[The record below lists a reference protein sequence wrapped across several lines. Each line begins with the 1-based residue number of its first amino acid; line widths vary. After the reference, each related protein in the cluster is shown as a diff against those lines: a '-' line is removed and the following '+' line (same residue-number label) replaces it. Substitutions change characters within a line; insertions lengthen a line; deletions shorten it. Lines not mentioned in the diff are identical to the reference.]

1 MASEF
6 PRLPG
11 YVPTQTIEN
20 LNFKRQSALQQQKNR
35 NATIEESPNYP
46 IPKTTLVPQSLVPNS
61 HSLDF
66 QTTTLST
73 HAPFVKA
80 EVSEQF
86 QPKYV
91 HLDRQVLRFY
101 GYFKESVPESNLEN
115 FRVRNLIIKLH
126 LEDNS
131 IEIIER
137 KQENSG
143 VPQGNFL
150 ARKNV
155 LRSDGSGHFLNANDF
170 RVGSATEVHSK
181 SVYIFDADQYTRDFY
196 QTIGVCQPPA
206 EQCLQDNFKKY
217 VTPKFHNREWN
228 GLNSSVLNG
237 RVPCMKQ
244 FLNLDRKVLRY
255 YVFSQI
261 PYIMH
266 YFLADDTMEVREIN
280 YANSGKDP
288 FPLLLRRQRFPKS
301 YSLNQP
307 GLSTL
312 DSFVRDC
319 EISPGMVLRVFGRE
333 FVVHGCDEAT
343 QEHYRKVYGVEFPLG
358 DGMNKAPSKEGGMII
373 PPYNGFGDEEDSLG
387 NVYRLVPL
395 PPKKDFFKWVDN
407 QHQLKLTA
415 KLNTKNPEDLDR
427 RFIITFYLNDD
438 TVMVYE
444 PTQRNSGIVSGKFLE
459 KCKYKNVKRA
469 NNFFEPADFI
479 VGNDVLV
486 NSYDFHVMGCDLRT
500 RNWYKEY
507 FNVEMPENDTV

>member
-20 LNFKRQSALQQQKNR
+20 LNFKRQSAHQQEKNR

-46 IPKTTLVPQSLVPNS
+46 IPRTTMVPKALVPDHHN
-61 HSLDF
+61 LDY

-73 HAPFVKA
+73 YAPFVRA
-80 EVSEQF
+80 EAQEQF

-115 FRVRNLIIKLH
+115 FRVRNLIVKIH

-131 IEIIER
+131 LEIIER
-137 KQENSG
+137 KQNNSG
-143 VPQGNFL
+143 IPQGNFF

-155 LRSDGSGHFLNANDF
+155 LRADGSGHFLNAYDF
-170 RVGSATEVHSK
+170 EVGKATEVHGK
-181 SVYIFDADQYTRDFY
+181 QIFCFDCDNYTREFY
-196 QTIGVCQPPA
+196 ESIGKVQPPA
-206 EQCLQDNFKKY
+206 CDFLKDNFTKY
-217 VTPKFHNREWN
+217 VIPKFHNREWN

-244 FLNLDRKVLRY
+244 FLNLDRKVLRF

-312 DSFVRDC
+312 DSFIRDV
-319 EISPGMVLRVFGRE
+319 EIYPGMVLKVFGRE
-333 FVVHGCDEAT
+333 FTIHGCDEAT
-343 QEHYRKVYGVEFPLG
+343 QDHYKRCFGVDFPLG
-358 DGMNKAPSKEGGMII
+358 DGMDRAPPKANGMII
-373 PPYNGFGDEEDSLG
+373 PPYNGFGDEVDSLG

-407 QHQLKLTA
+407 QHQLKLTGR
-415 KLNTKNPEDLDR
+415 LNTQNPEDVDR
-427 RFIITFYLNDD
+427 RFILTFYLNDD

-459 KCKYKNVKRA
+459 KMKYKNVRNA

-479 VGNDVLV
+479 VGNDVMI
-486 NSYDFHVMGCDLRT
+486 NSYDFHVLGCDERT

-507 FNVEMPENDTV
+507 FKIEMPENTN

>member
-6 PRLPG
+6 PMIPG
-11 YVPTQTIEN
+11 YVPSYPLEN
-20 LNFKRQSALQQQKNR
+20 QDYKKRSALQQEKNR
-35 NATIEESPNYP
+35 KAGTESGPRYP
-46 IPKTTLVPQSLVPNS
+46 TPKSTLVPKTLVPS
-61 HSLDF
+61 QHSLNYE
-66 QTTTLST
+66 TTTLST
-73 HAPFVKA
+73 FQPLEKA
-80 EVSEQF
+80 DVQEQF
-86 QPKYV
+86 QPNYV
-91 HLDRQVLRFY
+91 HFDRQVCRFY
-101 GYFKESVPESNLEN
+101 AYFKESVPESNLEN

-126 LEDNS
+126 LEDNA
-131 IEIIER
+131 IEILEI

-155 LRSDGSGHFLNANDF
+155 LRNDGSGHFLDAYDF
-170 RVGSATEVHSK
+170 EIGQSTEIHGK
-181 SVYIFDADQYTRDFY
+181 SVFVFDCDGFTREFY
-196 QTIGVCQPPA
+196 ESIKKPQPPG
-206 EQCLQDNFKKY
+206 QDLLRDNFTKY
-217 VTPKFHNREWN
+217 VTPKFHNKEWN

-244 FLNLDRKVLRY
+244 FLNLDRNVLRY
-255 YVFSQI
+255 YVHSGI

-312 DSFVRDC
+312 DSFVRES
-319 EISPGMVLRVFGRE
+319 EISHGMVLKVFGRD
-333 FVVHGCDEAT
+333 FKVNGCDEHT
-343 QEHYRKVYGVEFPLG
+343 QEFYKKRYGVDFPLG
-358 DGMNKAPSKEGGMII
+358 DGLDHSRAQDTGMMI

-407 QHQLKLTA
+407 QIQLKMTA
-415 KLNTKNPEDLDR
+415 KLNTKNPEDVDR

-444 PTQRNSGIVSGKFLE
+444 PQQRNSGIVSGKFLE
-459 KCKYKNVKRA
+459 KCKYKNTKR
-469 NNFFEPADFI
+469 NLQFFEPADFI
-479 VGNDVLV
+479 IGNDVVV
-486 NSYDFHVMGCDLRT
+486 NSYDFHVTGCDVRT
-500 RNWYKEY
+500 RNWYKDY
-507 FNVEMPENDTV
+507 FQVEMPENST